1 MCYTKRCIYFCMTGL
16 NAMKEKRNEINRRN
30 FLKTMSVAGLG
41 SVFASSNVKAGAE
54 GANAADPKAKAEAQ
68 KPKFPHVPKRK
79 LGKTGIEVPVLS
91 LGTVFDLVEN
101 QVILKSALQWGV
113 NYWDTATNYAGGNS
127 ELGIGKYLAQ
137 NPEMREKLFIVSKP
151 PDLRTPV
158 PDLEDVEK
166 QLQDS
171 LKRMNTDYI
180 DLYLAVHGL
189 RNPDQLTNELK
200 QWIEKAKKR
209 GVIKFSGY
217 STHRNTAQCLTST
230 AKLDWIDA
238 IMTKYDFR
246 LMQDAE
252 MQAGIEACN
261 KAGIGLIAIKT
272 QARRQKITTEEDKK
286 LAGHFL
292 KRGFTEAQAKLKAV
306 LEDERISSAAVGM
319 QNVAILTSNVAAVLD
334 KTKLTQADKAVF
346 KEYAAASCSGYCAGC
361 AYICESA
368 LPDVPYISDIMRYLM
383 YYNSYGEQARA
394 RELFAKIPSNVKNR
408 LLNIDYRPAEAHC
421 PQHMPIGKL
430 VAEAVSKL
438 A

>member
-1 MCYTKRCIYFCMTGL
+1 MG
-16 NAMKEKRNEINRRN
+16 A
-30 FLKTMSVAGLG
+30 AGLG
-41 SVFASSNVKAGAE
+41 SVFAPSNVKAGAD
-54 GANAADPKAKAEAQ
+54 ASNAADSKAKAEAQ
-68 KPKFPHVPKRK
+68 KPKFPQVPKRT

-137 NPEMREKLFIVSKP
+137 NPRMREKLFIVSKP
-151 PDLRTPV
+151 PDLSTPV

-217 STHRNTAQCLTST
+217 STHRNMAQCLTSA
-230 AKLDWIDA
+230 AKLNWIDA

-246 LMQDAE
+246 LMQDPE

-421 PQHMPIGKL
+421 PQHMPIGEL
-430 VAEAVSKL
+430 IAEAVSKL